1 MKRQYHLLALLCL
14 ALAVLVTGCNKADD
28 STESSLTVAQT
39 CSECGR
45 ECPEGQMLCD
55 ECGGRKEA
63 AREKLPRRTLEKLV
77 IILPSGMKLE
87 MKKIPAGSFLMGSP
101 VGEIG
106 REFESNE
113 TQHRVTI
120 TRDYWLG
127 TFEVTQEQWAAMMGY
142 PRVFAEANLPVE
154 NVSWED
160 AKEFCER
167 LNNNTSSTRP
177 DGYQF
182 DLPTEAQWEYA
193 CRAGTTTALNNGM
206 NLTDIWSC
214 PNLDEVAWYDEN
226 SNGSTHPVGQ
236 KEPNAWGLYDM
247 HGNASEWCR
256 DAYAQNYGE
265 DPEFLRG
272 QGYSLYRVCRGGD
285 DGSRCHASVCR
296 SAYRRGQSPGRSSG
310 FRLALVPV
318 APAEEVPATAAE
330 MVITGDQATIT
341 LPGDVR
347 LTMQKIPAGSFM
359 MGSPENEQGHSDDEK
374 QHQVTLTKD
383 YWLGTFEVTQAQWK
397 AVVGN
402 NPSYKY
408 FQGDD
413 LPVEQINWGDA
424 KAFCEMLNQNLSVPK
439 PDGYRFDL
447 PTEAQWEYACR
458 AGTTGPYHGNLEDI
472 AWYGENSESSPHPVG
487 QKQPNAWGLY
497 DMHGNVSEWC
507 RDRRDWD
514 DSWENG
520 YAQDPEFLRMPTSDR
535 NRVYRGGNWRANA
548 KACRS
553 AWRRSLSQDNRYDDL
568 GFRLALVPVYQKEE
582 AAEASLDTR
591 IVMLPGDVKLEMKK
605 IQAGSFTMG
614 SPLGEAGR
622 RDEARHQVTLTKDY
636 WMGTFEV
643 TQAQWQTVMGSNPS
657 HSRGDDLPVEQVSWE
672 DAKEFCEKLNADSSI
687 PKPDG
692 YRFDLPTEAQWEY
705 ACRAGTTLA
714 LNNGRNLY
722 APSGGKHANLDEV
735 GWSWGDNG
743 SSAGV
748 HPVGQKQPNAWGLY
762 DMHGNVSEWCRDW
775 YEEDYAD
782 DPEFLRG
789 QASGS
794 SRGYR
799 GGGWHNYA
807 QSCRSADR
815 NDRSPGDRYI
825 NLGFRLALV
834 PAQEKRVSLNRSKSP
849 VRQIWTFGD
858 KCGQF
863 SAFGSGCG
871 HRGRRE
877 RMTLG
882 STKVSLFRSLA
893 KPPLALRTS

>member
-28 STESSLTVAQT
+28 STESSLTVVQT

-55 ECGGRKEA
+55 ECARRKEA

-77 IILPSGMKLE
+77 ITLPSGMKLE

-101 VGEIG
+101 VEEVG
-106 REFESNE
+106 RESNE
-113 TQHRVTI
+113 TRHRVTI

-127 TFEVTQEQWAAMMGY
+127 MFEVTQGQWKAVMGY
-142 PRVFAEANLPVE
+142 HNESVCQGANLPVQYA
-154 NVSWED
+154 SWED

-167 LNNNTSSTRP
+167 LNNNPSITRP

-206 NLTDIWSC
+206 NLTAPFGKCS
-214 PNLDEVAWYDEN
+214 NLDEVGWT
-226 SNGSTHPVGQ
+226 SRPHPVGQ

-256 DAYAQNYGE
+256 DAYEQNYGE

-285 DGSRCHASVCR
+285 NGRGAECCH
-296 SAYRRGQSPGRSSG
+296 SAYRRCQSSSHSSG

-318 APAEEVPATAAE
+318 VPTEEVSATAAE

-347 LTMQKIPAGSFM
+347 LTMQRIPAGSFM
-359 MGSPENEQGHSDDEK
+359 MGSPENEQGRSDNET

-397 AVVGN
+397 AVVGTN
-402 NPSYKY
+402 SSK
-408 FQGDD
+408 FREDD
-413 LPVEQINWGDA
+413 LPVEQIYWGDA

-458 AGTTGPYHGNLEDI
+458 AGTTGAYHGNLEDI
-472 AWYGENSESSPHPVG
+472 AWYGENSDSSPHPVG

-507 RDRRDWD
+507 RDRWDW
-514 DSWENG
+514 WEKS
-520 YAQDPEFLRMPTSDR
+520 YAQDPEFLRMPTFGR
-535 NRVYRGGNWRANA
+535 AQVCRGGNWRANA

-553 AWRRSLSQDNRYDDL
+553 AFRHCSPQDNRYDDL
-568 GFRLALVPVYQKEE
+568 GFRLALVPVVQDEDDSPAMRLSGSVSMPQTPAEDPAEE
-582 AAEASLDTR
+582 AFSDTR
-591 IVMLPGDVKLEMKK
+591 SVILPGNVKLEMKK
-605 IQAGSFTMG
+605 IQAGSFLMG
-614 SPLGEAGR
+614 SPLN
-622 RDEARHQVTLTKDY
+622 DQYHVTIMRDY
-636 WMGTFEV
+636 WLGTFEI
-643 TQAQWQTVMGSNPS
+643 TQAQWKAVMGNNPS
-657 HSRGDDLPVEQVSWE
+657 YFKGDDLPVEQVSWRY
-672 DAKEFCEKLNADSSI
+672 AKNFCEKLNADSSI

-705 ACRAGTTLA
+705 ACRAGTTGA
-714 LNNGRNLY
+714 YHGNLEDIAWY
-722 APSGGKHANLDEV
+722 GENSGY
-735 GWSWGDNG
+735 ST
-743 SSAGV
+743 
-748 HPVGQKQPNAWGLY
+748 HPVGQKEPNAWGFY
-762 DMHGNVSEWCRDW
+762 DMHGNVQEYCRGYRKNDGP
-775 YEEDYAD
+775 AA
-782 DPEFLRG
+782 DPEFLCEG
-789 QASGS
+789 AFGVSPTLEMC
-794 SRGYR
+794 R
-799 GGGWHNYA
+799 GGSCYSDA
-807 QSCRSADR
+807 QFCRSAVRLHCSSDC
-815 NDRSPGDRYI
+815 SA
-825 NLGFRLALV
+825 GFRLALV
-834 PAQEKRVSLNRSKSP
+834 PVPIQ
-849 VRQIWTFGD
+849 
-858 KCGQF
+858 
-863 SAFGSGCG
+863 
-871 HRGRRE
+871 
-877 RMTLG
+877 
-882 STKVSLFRSLA
+882 
-893 KPPLALRTS
+893 